1 MVAWKL
7 ISLRKLKLSVVAGAV
22 EKELHSNLYEIIERG
37 WHIFRTK
44 YVARAREYLLAVFFL
59 IAKRTLRFTSGLIH
73 RFQARHA
80 KWYDM
85 VKGKGVIKKKGSV
98 SFFLQDVAE
107 YKKSIRP
114 DNT

>member
-1 MVAWKL
+1 MVGWKL
-7 ISLRKLKLSVVAGAV
+7 ISLRKLKLSVVAGTV
-22 EKELHSNLYEIIERG
+22 EKELHSNLYEIIERA

-44 YVARAREYLLAVFFL
+44 YVSRAREFVLAIFFT
-59 IAKRTLRFTSGLIH
+59 IARKILHFTAVQIH

-85 VKGKGVIKKKGSV
+85 VKGKGTLKKKGSV

-107 YKKSIRP
+107 YKKSIR
-114 DNT
+114 DEM